1 MLSLLAV
8 ISCNAYQSDGETVIT
23 NTTVNGSATDNFM
36 ILPQENPYMLR
47 TTFRANDLDLETPLR
62 CNVNWKTQE
71 MVQILPHNNVSFRID
86 RNDVNDALP
95 EFEVRNFTFD
105 NIPAEQALFKLT
117 EEAGI
122 TLVAKDAPYPALYG
136 KNLNGSFK
144 EVVEMVS
151 RSADLFYRYDAKTN
165 SLILSSGNYGYGYQL
180 AGLYHN
186 I

>member
-1 MLSLLAV
+1 MEDA
-8 ISCNAYQSDGETVIT
+8 G
-23 NTTVNGSATDNFM
+23 NGTDSSA
-36 ILPQENPYMLR
+36 
-47 TTFRANDLDLETPLR
+47 
-62 CNVNWKTQE
+62 
-71 MVQILPHNNVSFRID
+71 HNVSFRID

-151 RSADLFYRYDAKTN
+151 RSADCFTVMMLKQTLLF
-165 SLILSSGNYGYGYQL
+165 
-180 AGLYHN
+180 
-186 I
+186 